1 MIEEV
6 SSFKLA
12 EEDDDIPDEE
22 DENAN
27 GELGI
32 AFASS
37 SSLISISSGS
47 CSETDVSTEVVF
59 FESGAE
65 TLL

>member
-32 AFASS
+32 AFTSS

-47 CSETDVSTEVVF
+47 CSETGVSTEVVF
-59 FESGAE
+59 FESGVKG
-65 TLL
+65 LL